1 MDLISRGEPEPG
13 AARHSVRIA
22 TAGDIH
28 CGRQSA
34 CEHLR
39 QTVAD
44 VAERVDMFLL
54 AGDLTTHG
62 EPEQAAIVAQAFR
75 GAGVPVLSV
84 LGNHD
89 WHVDQR
95 DEFVAALE
103 EGGIE
108 VIDPGHRILDID
120 GLEIG
125 VAGTKGFVGG
135 FPGSHIPDFGE
146 PLLREV
152 YAESMAEAAALEDA
166 LQAVSSC
173 PLRIVLLHYAPTTET
188 LVGERESIWAFLG
201 TDRLAAPIVEHEP
214 DLVLH
219 GHAHAGTFRGAIGE
233 VPVFNVSVPVLGR
246 DFWELE
252 LSVAERAPSAIH

>member
-1 MDLISRGEPEPG
+1 MELISRGAPEPG
-13 AARHSVRIA
+13 AARRSVRIA

-39 QTVAD
+39 GTVAD
-44 VAERVDMFLL
+44 TAQRVDLFLL

-62 EPEQAAIVAQAFR
+62 EPEQAAIVAEAFKD
-75 GAGVPVLSV
+75 AGVPVLAV

-89 WHVDQR
+89 WHVNRR

-103 EGGIE
+103 QGGIE
-108 VIDPGHRILDID
+108 VIDPGHKIIEVD
-120 GLEIG
+120 GLEVG

-152 YAESMAEAAALEDA
+152 YAESMAEAAALDDA
-166 LQAVSSC
+166 LHAVSSC

-201 TDRLAAPIVEHEP
+201 TDRLAAPIVQHEP

-219 GHAHAGTFRGAIGE
+219 GHAHAGTFRGAIGG

-252 LSVAERAPSAIH
+252 LSVAERAPSAVH

>member
-1 MDLISRGEPEPG
+1 MELISRGAPEPG
-13 AARHSVRIA
+13 AARRSVRIA

-28 CGRQSA
+28 CGRQA
-34 CEHLR
+34 TCEHLR
-39 QTVAD
+39 EAVAA
-44 VAERVDMFLL
+44 VAGRVDLFLL

-62 EPEQAAIVAQAFR
+62 EPEQAAIVTDAFR
-75 GAGVPVLSV
+75 DAGVPVLTV

-89 WHVDQR
+89 WHANRR
-95 DEFVAALE
+95 DEFVDVLE
-103 EGGIE
+103 RGGIE
-108 VIDPGHRILDID
+108 VIDPGHQIVEV
-120 GLEIG
+120 GG
-125 VAGTKGFVGG
+125 VEVGIAGTKGFVGG

-152 YAESMAEAAALEDA
+152 YAESMAEAAALDDA
-166 LQAVSSC
+166 LQAISSC
-173 PLRIVLLHYAPTTET
+173 PLRIVLLHYAPTTQT

-219 GHAHAGTFRGAIGE
+219 GHAHAGAFRGAIGP